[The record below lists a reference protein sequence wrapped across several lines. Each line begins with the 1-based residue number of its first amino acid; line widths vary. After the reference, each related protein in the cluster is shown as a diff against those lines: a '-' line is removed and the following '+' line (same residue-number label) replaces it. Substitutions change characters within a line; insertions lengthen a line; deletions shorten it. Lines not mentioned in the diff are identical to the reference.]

1 MVAVLEAISGPITG
15 RRLEVRGGSIVRIG
29 RTGKSDYAIAE
40 DGYLSGLH
48 FSVECDG
55 TECRIRDMGSSNGT
69 FVNGS
74 RITDQVVREGDSIV
88 AGGSTFRVHVDLH
101 VDLVPE
107 MAGGPRV
114 STAPMPIPIAGDSGY
129 SPGEAALLNAL
140 YAPGEAV
147 FAVVD
152 PSRDSRIPTFLDAG
166 GEAHLMLGENAF
178 LVALP
183 AGSRLG
189 HVLIKDGWGRG
200 WGFYATSPQ
209 GIEQIHAH
217 FASFVNMRASTG
229 AAITLRFWDPRVL
242 RAMIPVMPPQEAEAF
257 LGPCG
262 RILVEAEKAEMAL
275 ELCRTPRGPWHHT
288 VVLA

>member
-1 MVAVLEAISGPITG
+1 
-15 RRLEVRGGSIVRIG
+15 VRIG
-29 RTGKSDYAIAE
+29 RAGKSDYAIAE

-48 FSVECDG
+48 FSVECNG
-55 TECRIRDMGSSNGT
+55 SECRIRDMGSSNGT

-74 RITDQVVREGDSIV
+74 RITDQVIREGDSVV
-88 AGGSTFRVHVDLH
+88 AGGSTFRVHVDLAAA
-101 VDLVPE
+101 PE
-107 MAGGPRV
+107 IASGPRV
-114 STAPMPIPIAGDSGY
+114 STAPMPIPIRAAAQPMGDGGY
-129 SPGEAALLNAL
+129 SPAEAALLGAL
-140 YAPGEAV
+140 YASGEHV

-166 GEAHLMLGENAF
+166 GEAHLTLGENAF
-178 LVALP
+178 LVVLP

-200 WGFYATSPQ
+200 WGFYATSKNSL
-209 GIEQIHAH
+209 EQVHAH
-217 FASFVNMRASTG
+217 FASFVNMRSATG

-242 RAMIPVMPPQEAEAF
+242 RAMIPVMPPEEAEAF

-262 RILVEAEKAEMAL
+262 RILVEAEKSEMAL
-275 ELCRTPRGPWHHT
+275 ELCRTPRGLWHHT

>member
-1 MVAVLEAISGPITG
+1 MVAILEAISGPITG

-29 RTGKSDYAIAE
+29 RTGKCDYAIAE

-55 TECRIRDMGSSNGT
+55 SECRIRDMGSSNGT

-74 RITDQVVREGDSIV
+74 RITDHVIREGDSVV
-88 AGGSTFRVHVDLH
+88 AGGSTFRVHVDR
-101 VDLVPE
+101 VPE
-107 MAGGPRV
+107 IASGPRV
-114 STAPMPIPIAGDSGY
+114 STAPMPVTGDGGY
-129 SPGEAALLNAL
+129 SPAETALVGAL
-140 YAPGEAV
+140 YASSGNV

-166 GEAHLMLGENAF
+166 GEAHLTLGENAF

-200 WGFYATSPQ
+200 WGFYATSHAS
-209 GIEQIHAH
+209 IEQVHSH
-217 FASFVNMRASTG
+217 FASLVNMRSSTG

-242 RAMIPVMPPQEAEAF
+242 RAMIPVMPPAEAEAF

-262 RILVEAEKAEMAL
+262 KILVEAEKSEMAL
-275 ELCRTPRGPWHHT
+275 ELWRTPRGPWHHT

>member
-1 MVAVLEAISGPITG
+1 MVAILEAISGPITG

-29 RTGKSDYAIAE
+29 RAGKSDYAIAE

-55 TECRIRDMGSSNGT
+55 SECRIRDMGSSNGT

-74 RITDQVVREGDSIV
+74 RITDQVIREGDSVV
-88 AGGSTFRVHVDLH
+88 AGGSTFRVHVDL
-101 VDLVPE
+101 VREIASP
-107 MAGGPRV
+107 PRV
-114 STAPMPIPIAGDSGY
+114 STAPMPIAGDGGY
-129 SPGEAALLNAL
+129 SPTEAALLGTL
-140 YAPGEAV
+140 YASGEHV

-166 GEAHLMLGENAF
+166 GEAHLTLGESAF

-200 WGFYATSPQ
+200 WGFYATSTNSM
-209 GIEQIHAH
+209 EQVHSH
-217 FASFVNMRASTG
+217 FAGFVNMRSSTG

-242 RAMIPVMPPQEAEAF
+242 RAMIPVMPPGEAEAF

-262 RILVEAEKAEMAL
+262 RILVEAEKSEMAL
-275 ELCRTPRGPWHHT
+275 ELCRTPRGPRQHT
-288 VVLA
+288 FLLA